1 VTDICIIGAGNIG
14 GALAIALN
22 RAGFDISQ
30 LVTNTRPVPVR
41 IRREINTDSQVTKWK
56 RLTHI
61 DASVVF
67 ITTPDPLIENV
78 SDSIA
83 PLVRKGQYVFHTS
96 GSLSSTVLKSVAE
109 RGGIIGSIHP
119 LTSISDPV
127 RGASQFDG
135 AYFCIEGMPKAVKL
149 GKKIAR
155 QLGGQSFSIS
165 TESKPLYHAAAV
177 TAAGHVTALF
187 DVAVE
192 MLTKCGL
199 GGEES
204 RKIFFPLTE
213 SAVQNLRHQKAEDA
227 LTGTFARLDIDT
239 FERHLTSMHQ
249 SLAPE
254 IVDIYLD
261 LGKRSVELVERR
273 SGVNE
278 RTRAFRE
285 RIDSE
290 RRKTSGQKC

>member
-14 GALAIALN
+14 GALAIAFS
-22 RAGFDISQ
+22 RAGFDVSQ
-30 LVTNTRPVPVR
+30 LVTNTRPVLAR
-41 IRREINTDSQVTKWK
+41 IRREIDTDPEVVKWK
-56 RLTHI
+56 NLTHI
-61 DASVVF
+61 DAGAVF
-67 ITTPDPLIENV
+67 ITTPDPQIENV

-83 PLVRKGQYVFHTS
+83 PLIRKGQYVFHTS
-96 GSLSSTVLKSVAE
+96 GSLSSAVLKSVAAQ
-109 RGGIIGSIHP
+109 GAVIGSLHP

-135 AYFCIEGMPKAVKL
+135 AYFCVEGVPKAVKF
-149 GKKIAR
+149 GKKVAR
-155 QLGGQSFSIS
+155 RLGGKSFSIS
-165 TESKPLYHAAAV
+165 TANKPLYHAAAV

-199 GGEES
+199 SGEEA

-213 SAVQNLRHQKAEDA
+213 SAIKNLRHQTPEDA

-239 FERHLTSMHQ
+239 FERHLASMHQ

-261 LGKRSVELVERR
+261 LGKRSVELAERR
-273 SGVNE
+273 SGVND
-278 RTRAFRE
+278 RTRAFGK

-290 RRKTSGQKC
+290 RRKTAGQKC

>member
-1 VTDICIIGAGNIG
+1 MTDICIIGTGNIG
-14 GALAIALN
+14 GALAIALS

-41 IRREINTDSQVTKWK
+41 IRREINTHPGVLKWK
-56 RLTHI
+56 HLTHI

-67 ITTPDPLIENV
+67 ITTPDPQIEDV

-83 PLVRKGQYVFHTS
+83 PLIRKGQFVFHTS
-96 GSLSSTVLKSVAE
+96 GSLSSAVLKSVAE
-109 RGGIIGSIHP
+109 RGAFVGSIHP

-127 RGASQFDG
+127 RGASQFEG
-135 AYFCIEGMPKAVKL
+135 TYFCIEGMPKAVKL
-149 GKKIAR
+149 GEKMVR
-155 QLGGQSFSIS
+155 RLGGRSFSIS

-199 GGEES
+199 SGEES
-204 RKIFFPLTE
+204 RKVFFPLTE
-213 SAVQNLRHQKAEDA
+213 SAVQNLRLQNAEDA

-239 FERHLTSMHQ
+239 FERHLASMHKN
-249 SLAPE
+249 LAPE
-254 IVDIYLD
+254 IIDIYLD

-273 SGVNE
+273 GGVNE

-285 RIDSE
+285 RIDAE
-290 RRKTSGQKC
+290 RCKTAHQKC

>member
-1 VTDICIIGAGNIG
+1 MTDICIIGAGNIG

-83 PLVRKGQYVFHTS
+83 PLVRKGQYVLHTS